1 MNRAVAAAGDEEIAH
16 AIERQA
22 ARIHQRSDERLH
34 AVIRGD
40 LVKRNGNTLAPRAGK
55 RDVNVAVQIDRGIRD
70 GMKVVRDLQ
79 ADVHGMRRAFVSGRG
94 GPPPPPLTPFP
105 TPPHPPIIP
114 AYPNPAFPLPP
125 P

>member
-79 ADVHGMRRAFVSGRG
+79 ADVHGMRRAFLS
-94 GPPPPPLTPFP
+94 PPPDPPPSTLPP
-105 TPPHPPIIP
+105 SPHPP
-114 AYPNPAFPLPP
+114 NPPLSPP
-125 P
+125 TP